1 MVNGFPFTE
10 LSIGLAAVG
19 SIVWIVRA
27 FLNHLGKKDEAFT
40 NTINN
45 HLHDDMMVK
54 ERLVNSN
61 DNLSKVIQRVL
72 DKK

>member
-1 MVNGFPFTE
+1 MQGLPITE
-10 LSIGLAAVG
+10 LSIALASVSAIG
-19 SIVWIVRA
+19 WIVRA
-27 FLNHLGKKDEAFT
+27 FLQHLRQKDETFT

-45 HLHDDMMVK
+45 HLHDDMVVK

-61 DNLSKVIQRVL
+61 ENLSKVIQRVL